1 MLLNISSGVTQ
12 DLAHSPGA
20 FVDIGFGA
28 RALGMSNAFVASGS
42 DVQALFWN
50 PAGLAGIPGIQATFS
65 TTRQFGL
72 IPYHMAA
79 AAFRFGPNFVH
90 SEGLILSGDDALREL
105 TFLVGMSY
113 EKRWA
118 SGSWMR
124 GGVTLGYRNASFG
137 KNAEPGFGAVTGSAN
152 GFSVD
157 LGVQYAPAA
166 HIVLAAVL
174 KNTVNYLQWNSSTSG
189 KYSEGMP
196 KRLILGLAALDFSR
210 FNFDLDF
217 EKALYRD
224 VADRFSFG
232 VERPFYRY
240 FFLRG
245 GFTRGLVPSEFL
257 QTAIGGGLHYTFP
270 QGFTLFLDAA
280 YIFQDLNNNFRLS
293 VTFDLK

>member
-1 MLLNISSGVTQ
+1 
-12 DLAHSPGA
+12 
-20 FVDIGFGA
+20 
-28 RALGMSNAFVASGS
+28 
-42 DVQALFWN
+42 
-50 PAGLAGIPGIQATFS
+50 
-65 TTRQFGL
+65 
-72 IPYHMAA
+72 MAA

-118 SGSWMR
+118 RGSWVR

-137 KNAEPGFGAVTGSAN
+137 KNAEPGSGAVTGSAN

-166 HIVLAAVL
+166 HTVLAAVL

-189 KYSEGMP
+189 RYSEGMP
-196 KRLILGLAALDFSR
+196 KRLVLGLAALDFSR

-245 GFTRGLVPSEFL
+245 GFTRGLVPSEYL

-270 QGFTLFLDAA
+270 QGFGLFLDAA

-293 VTFDLK
+293 VTFDLR